1 MKYFLIAG
9 EASGDLHASHLI
21 DAIKRHDSAAEFMF
35 LGGDLMSRAAGREPV
50 VDYRRMAYMGFS
62 AVLRNLGTIR
72 RNLAEARRALA
83 EFRPDC
89 LILID
94 YPSFNLKVA
103 KTAKKLGIKTYYY
116 ISPKVWA
123 WKEFRVR
130 AIKRL
135 IDRMFVIFP
144 FEVDFYRDRHDYNVT
159 YVGNPSVEEID
170 NALAHADSRADFLKR
185 YKLRDRRLIA
195 IMPGSRRGEI
205 RANLAVMTAAARRF
219 PQYIGV
225 IAGAPGIDDEF
236 YASLTDLTVVRN
248 DTFNL
253 LAHSYAAMVTSGT
266 ATLETALSRVPQVAC
281 YRANG
286 SRLSYEIMKRLLK
299 VDFVTLPNLIAGH
312 RVIDERLLHEC
323 TPDTI
328 FDSLVAILPDGE
340 PRKKMLEG
348 YEEIRR
354 KLGTGNAADTTARA
368 IVDDLRR

>member
-21 DAIKRHDSAAEFMF
+21 QAIKRHDSEAQFCF
-35 LGGDLMSRAAGREPV
+35 LGGDLMSAAAGVAPI
-50 VDYRRMAYMGFS
+50 VDYRQMAYMGFS

-72 RNLAEARRALA
+72 HNLDSARRALR
-83 EFRPDC
+83 EFAPDC

-123 WKEFRVR
+123 WKEYRVR
-130 AIKRL
+130 SIKRL
-135 IDRMFVIFP
+135 IDHMYVIFP
-144 FEVDFYRDRHDYNVT
+144 FEVDYYRQRHDYDVT

-170 NALAHADSRADFLKR
+170 HALGEADSRADFLRR
-185 YKLRDRRLIA
+185 YKLRDRRIIA

-205 RANLAVMTAAARRF
+205 RANLGVMTRAMRHF
-219 PQYIGV
+219 PQYLGV

-236 YASLTDLTVVRN
+236 YAGLTDLKVVRN

-253 LAHSYAAMVTSGT
+253 LAHSYAALVTSGT
-266 ATLETALSRVPQVAC
+266 ATLETALAGVPQVAC

-286 SRLSYEIMKRLLK
+286 SRLSYEIMKRLLH
-299 VDFVTLPNLIAGH
+299 VDFVTLPNLIAGQ
-312 RVIDERLLHEC
+312 RIIDERLLHEC
-323 TPDTI
+323 TPETI
-328 FDSLVAILPDGE
+328 FDSLAAILPDGE
-340 PRKKMLEG
+340 PRAKMLDG
-348 YEEIRR
+348 YRLIRER
-354 KLGTGNAADTTARA
+354 LGTGNAADTTARDIIA
-368 IVDDLRR
+368 RLAK